1 MENKQMIHIASE
13 IIVLG
18 GLIYYFNQKNK
29 KLLSHIQDLS
39 RKIEDQEGILQKHEE
54 IIRKMSEFINQQKN
68 TSTPII
74 EKTKKIPVK
83 EIRTITPKKSEPIK
97 VSFKQ
102 NPSPI
107 KNKIVQRVEE
117 ISSSEEEEEEEEE
130 EKEEEES
137 DLDAELAEELEELE
151 IEEIE
156 IEKLSLKKK
165 N

>member
-68 TSTPII
+68 TI
-74 EKTKKIPVK
+74 EKPKKIPVK
-83 EIRTITPKKSEPIK
+83 EIRTKKSEPIK

-107 KNKIVQRVEE
+107 KNKITQRVEE

-130 EKEEEES
+130 S
-137 DLDAELAEELEELE
+137 DLDAELEEELQELE

>member
-1 MENKQMIHIASE
+1 MSKMMENKQMIHIASE

-39 RKIEDQEGILQKHEE
+39 RKIEDQEGILQNHEE
-54 IIRKMSEFINQQKN
+54 IIRKMSEFITQQKN
-68 TSTPII
+68 TI
-74 EKTKKIPVK
+74 EKSKKIPVK

-97 VSFKQ
+97 VSFKK

-107 KNKIVQRVEE
+107 KNKIVKRVEE
-117 ISSSEEEEEEEEE
+117 ISSSEEEEEEEE
-130 EKEEEES
+130 S
-137 DLDAELAEELEELE
+137 DLDAELEEELQELE
-151 IEEIE
+151 IQELE

>member
-1 MENKQMIHIASE
+1 MSKMMENKQMIHIVSE

-39 RKIEDQEGILQKHEE
+39 RKIEEQEGILQKHEE
-54 IIRKMSEFINQQKN
+54 IIIKISEFINQQKN
-68 TSTPII
+68 ISTPII
-74 EKTKKIPVK
+74 KKIPLK
-83 EIRTITPKKSEPIK
+83 ENRTKKSEPIK

-107 KNKIVQRVEE
+107 KNKITQRVEE
-117 ISSSEEEEEEEEE
+117 ISSSEEEEEEEE
-130 EKEEEES
+130 S
-137 DLDAELAEELEELE
+137 DLDAELEEELQELE

>member
-1 MENKQMIHIASE
+1 MSKMMENKQMIHIVSE

-39 RKIEDQEGILQKHEE
+39 RKIEEQEGILQKHEE
-54 IIRKMSEFINQQKN
+54 IIIKISEFINQQKN
-68 TSTPII
+68 ISTPII
-74 EKTKKIPVK
+74 KKIPLK
-83 EIRTITPKKSEPIK
+83 ENRTKKSEPIK
-97 VSFKQ
+97 VSFKKES
-102 NPSPI
+102 SPI

-117 ISSSEEEEEEEEE
+117 ISSSEEEEE
-130 EKEEEES
+130 S

-151 IEEIE
+151 IEELE

>member
-1 MENKQMIHIASE
+1 MMENKQMIHIVSE

-39 RKIEDQEGILQKHEE
+39 RKIEEQEGILQKHEE
-54 IIRKMSEFINQQKN
+54 IIIKISEFINQQKN
-68 TSTPII
+68 ISTPII
-74 EKTKKIPVK
+74 KKIPLK
-83 EIRTITPKKSEPIK
+83 ENRTKKSEPIK
-97 VSFKQ
+97 VSFKKES
-102 NPSPI
+102 SPI

-117 ISSSEEEEEEEEE
+117 ISSSEEEEE
-130 EKEEEES
+130 S

-151 IEEIE
+151 IEELE

>member
-39 RKIEDQEGILQKHEE
+39 HKIEQQEVILQKHEE

-68 TSTPII
+68 KSTS
-74 EKTKKIPVK
+74 TKKIPVK
-83 EIRTITPKKSEPIK
+83 EIQHKKSEPIK
-97 VSFKQ
+97 VSFKKET
-102 NPSPI
+102 SPI

-117 ISSSEEEEEEEEE
+117 ISSSEEEE
-130 EKEEEES
+130 EEEES

>member
-68 TSTPII
+68 TI
-74 EKTKKIPVK
+74 EKPKKIPVK
-83 EIRTITPKKSEPIK
+83 EIRTKKSEPIK

-107 KNKIVQRVEE
+107 KNKIIQRVEE
-117 ISSSEEEEEEEEE
+117 ISSSEEEEEE
-130 EKEEEES
+130 S
-137 DLDAELAEELEELE
+137 DLDAELEEELQELE

>member
-1 MENKQMIHIASE
+1 MMENKQMIHIVSE

-39 RKIEDQEGILQKHEE
+39 RKIEEQEGILQKHEE
-54 IIRKMSEFINQQKN
+54 IIIKISEFINQQKN
-68 TSTPII
+68 ISTPII
-74 EKTKKIPVK
+74 KKIPLK
-83 EIRTITPKKSEPIK
+83 ENRTKKSEPIK

-107 KNKIVQRVEE
+107 KNKITQRVEE
-117 ISSSEEEEEEEEE
+117 ISSSEEEEEEEE
-130 EKEEEES
+130 S
-137 DLDAELAEELEELE
+137 DLDAELEEELQELE

>member
-39 RKIEDQEGILQKHEE
+39 RKIEDQEGILQNHEE
-54 IIRKMSEFINQQKN
+54 IIRKMSEFITQQKN
-68 TSTPII
+68 TI
-74 EKTKKIPVK
+74 EKSKKIPVK

-97 VSFKQ
+97 VSFKK

-107 KNKIVQRVEE
+107 KNKIVKRVEE
-117 ISSSEEEEEEEEE
+117 ISSSEEEEEEEE
-130 EKEEEES
+130 S
-137 DLDAELAEELEELE
+137 DLDAELEEELQELE
-151 IEEIE
+151 IQELE

>member
-1 MENKQMIHIASE
+1 MIHIASE

-18 GLIYYFNQKNK
+18 GLFYYFNQKNK

-39 RKIEDQEGILQKHEE
+39 HKIEQQEVILQKHEE

-68 TSTPII
+68 KSTS
-74 EKTKKIPVK
+74 TKKIPVK
-83 EIRTITPKKSEPIK
+83 EIQHKKSEPIK
-97 VSFKQ
+97 VSFKKET
-102 NPSPI
+102 SPI

-117 ISSSEEEEEEEEE
+117 ISSSEEEEEE
-130 EKEEEES
+130 EEEES

>member
-68 TSTPII
+68 TSI
-74 EKTKKIPVK
+74 EKTKKTPVK

-97 VSFKQ
+97 VSFKP
-102 NPSPI
+102 NTSPI
-107 KNKIVQRVEE
+107 KNKIAQRVEE

-130 EKEEEES
+130 S
-137 DLDAELAEELEELE
+137 DLDAELEEELQELE